1 MSNDN
6 ARDHDRAKIKQLFST
21 PAGDNRKVS
30 L

>member
-6 ARDHDRAKIKQLFST
+6 ARDHDRAKIKELFST
-21 PAGDNRKVS
+21 RTGDNRKVA